1 MFQDISQSVVLIA
14 FVWGPLV
21 NGGIRMGTV
30 VHVYGSE
37 GDPCTHSSLSLALWP
52 YKTTTGPTCTYAGT
66 SQQRFASKL

>member
-30 VHVYGSE
+30 AYGQGKALVRTNFE
-37 GDPCTHSSLSLALWP
+37 HMGLCIDPHEQNQLI
-52 YKTTTGPTCTYAGT
+52 KRT
-66 SQQRFASKL
+66 SRV